1 MYLTSLATIARSAGL
16 KVVEQ
21 PGWQTRGHGQMA
33 GVQCIVC
40 HHTATPAT
48 APGNYPSLGIVTN
61 GRSDLPGPLCNYG
74 LGRDGTVYVVAA
86 GVAWH
91 AGAVLQSWQQN
102 QNSIG
107 IEAESDGG
115 SAWPEVQ
122 LDAYARLCRALCA
135 AFGLPVSRVLGHK
148 EVCSPH
154 GRKNDPNFDMSQFRA
169 RVAVSNDNTTTTGG
183 FLMALSEADQKF
195 ILDKVHDIDAT
206 LGAVY
211 VATGGKQTF
220 GPAFVELK
228 QRVDWLYSVLA
239 NTPDLNKDGKQG
251 DVSLVNWRQW
261 QADQEAKQ
269 TAALDEIR
277 AQLADLTKKLG
288 A

>member
-21 PGWQTRGHGQMA
+21 PGWEKRGHGQMS
-33 GVQCIVC
+33 GVKAVVC
-40 HHTATPAT
+40 HHTAGSPA
-48 APGNYPSLGIVTN
+48 GNAPSLGVVQN
-61 GRSDLPGPLCNYG
+61 GRSDLAGPLAHYV

-86 GVAWH
+86 GLCWH
-91 AGAVLQSWQQN
+91 AGAVLNNDWSNNW
-102 QNSIG
+102 SVG
-107 IEAESDGG
+107 IEAEATGTA
-115 SAWPEVQ
+115 AWPEEQ

-135 AFGLPVSRVLGHK
+135 AYGLPISAVLGHK
-148 EVCSPH
+148 EVCAPK
-154 GRKNDPNFDMSQFRA
+154 GRKSDPNFDMSTFRA
-169 RVAVSNDNTTTTGG
+169 RVASANTTTTTTGG
-183 FLMALSEADQKF
+183 FLMALSDADQKF
-195 ILDKVHDIDAT
+195 IYDKVKDIDST

-211 VATGGKQTF
+211 AATGGKQTF
-220 GPAFVELK
+220 GSAFVEMMK
-228 QRVDWLYSVLA
+228 RVDFLWSVAA
-239 NTPDLNKDGKQG
+239 NTPDLNHDGKQG

-277 AQLADLTKKLG
+277 GQLAALTAKLG